1 MKPTSSL
8 AHCVRLISA
17 CVVLVALALPVSAED
32 QQPTPPRGGAPTP
45 PRPASPR
52 RGGAP
57 PAAPKPA
64 APKPAAPA
72 EAKKVEPPPPAD
84 VRMRTVYTSG
94 DQKTDTVTYV
104 KGLRKRYEF
113 KDMVLLDQRDLK
125 KMVQISPSAKTFL
138 EIPSDGALQPLP
150 VAVSTVPPIP
160 PKPPGVVMV
169 TTTIADTTERKMIFG
184 RQARRVRTVM
194 DMQPMPGACDTTKK
208 HVETDGWYIDAPPA
222 LAAHDAPKPPAQP
235 QATAGCVDTVQ
246 ATLNGDGKMLG
257 YPVYYTTT
265 LVGPDAKPVVAS
277 MELTEL
283 ELTTLDPALFEVP
296 PGFASAAT
304 SLDLSK
310 ALSDA
315 NEAKLAAAD
324 AVPPNPAA
332 SPVKV
337 PGQVR
342 VGVPEFTN
350 GTGLAVDTRALRD
363 NLVAELAR
371 AKIEAVPMA
380 AAPQADLPRRA
391 GELGYD
397 YLLLADVAELKV
409 SKPGRLGGVMRAAS
423 GAAARGGAAGAVA
436 AAGAAG
442 AAMPPQ
448 DVTEANLSIKL
459 LQPDGKSKMSTSVKG
474 KDGGGFSLQT
484 GLGLARLAGGIYLNM
499 MMGPQ
504 LFARLNGY
512 GAGNLGGVGLLGDPA
527 LFRMQT
533 GGLSGVTAGVGV
545 DATAGAAS
553 YLMHQALTMSQTRS
567 FVGMPGQGPSYDE
580 SLGEAVQNTTKA
592 VQKALQS
599 K

>member
-1 MKPTSSL
+1 MKRDFLPRAS
-8 AHCVRLISA
+8 RPSA
-17 CVVLVALALPVSAED
+17 LCMCRRSGPRAAGE
-32 QQPTPPRGGAPTP
+32 RGGSATHSTP
-45 PRPASPR
+45 GRRARTATARDAANGEVPR
-52 RGGAP
+52 RPRQSRPRQSRLRRPRRRKSSRRRP
-57 PAAPKPA
+57 PTFAL
-64 APKPAAPA
+64 
-72 EAKKVEPPPPAD
+72 
-84 VRMRTVYTSG
+84 RTVYTSG

-138 EIPSDGALQPLP
+138 EIPSDGGLQPLP
-150 VAVSTVPPIP
+150 AAVSTVPPIP

-194 DMQPMPGACDTTKK
+194 DMQPMPGACDTAKK

-222 LAAHDAPKPPAQP
+222 LVAHDAPKPPAQP

-296 PGFASAAT
+296 PGFTSAAT

-315 NEAKLAAAD
+315 NEAKLAATD
-324 AVPPNPAA
+324 AVPPDPAA

-459 LQPDGKSKMSTSVKG
+459 LQPDGKSKMSTSVR
-474 KDGGGFSLQT
+474 
-484 GLGLARLAGGIYLNM
+484 ARMA
-499 MMGPQ
+499 
-504 LFARLNGY
+504 AVSACR
-512 GAGNLGGVGLLGDPA
+512 PA
-527 LFRMQT
+527 
-533 GGLSGVTAGVGV
+533 SGSR
-545 DATAGAAS
+545 AS
-553 YLMHQALTMSQTRS
+553 R
-567 FVGMPGQGPSYDE
+567 
-580 SLGEAVQNTTKA
+580 AVST
-592 VQKALQS
+592 
-599 K
+599 

>member
-1 MKPTSSL
+1 
-8 AHCVRLISA
+8 
-17 CVVLVALALPVSAED
+17 
-32 QQPTPPRGGAPTP
+32 
-45 PRPASPR
+45 
-52 RGGAP
+52 
-57 PAAPKPA
+57 
-64 APKPAAPA
+64 
-72 EAKKVEPPPPAD
+72 
-84 VRMRTVYTSG
+84 MRTVYTSG

-138 EIPSDGALQPLP
+138 EIPSDGVLQPMP
-150 VAVSTVPPIP
+150 AAVSTAPPVP

-169 TTTIADTTERKMIFG
+169 TTTITDTTERKMIFG
-184 RQARRVRTVM
+184 RPARRVKTVM
-194 DMQPMPGACDTTKK
+194 DMQPMPGACDATKK
-208 HVETDGWYIDAPPA
+208 HVETDGWYIDVPPA
-222 LAAHDAPKPPAQP
+222 LVGQDAPKPPAQP

-246 ATLNGDGKMLG
+246 AAVNGDGKLLG
-257 YPVYYTTT
+257 YPVSYTTT
-265 LVGPDAKPVVAS
+265 LVGQDAKPVVAT
-277 MELTEL
+277 MEVTEL

-296 PGFASAAT
+296 PGFTGAAS
-304 SLDLSK
+304 SFDLSK

-324 AVPPNPAA
+324 AVPPTAP
-332 SPVKV
+332 PVKV

-350 GTGLAVDTRALRD
+350 RTGLTVDTRALRD
-363 NLVAELAR
+363 NLIGELAQ

-380 AAPQADLPRRA
+380 AAPQAALLRGA

-423 GAAARGGAAGAVA
+423 AAAARGGAAGAA
-436 AAGAAG
+436 GAGAAG
-442 AAMPPQ
+442 AAMSPQ
-448 DVTEANLSIKL
+448 DVTEANLSIRL
-459 LQPDGKSKMSTSVKG
+459 LQPDGKPKMSTSAKG

-484 GLGLARLAGGIYLNM
+484 GLGLARLAGGIYLSM

-527 LFRMQT
+527 LFKLQT
-533 GGLSGVTAGVGV
+533 GGLTGVAAGVGV
-545 DATAGAAS
+545 DSTAGAAS
-553 YLMHQALTMSQTRS
+553 YLMHQAVTMSQTRS
-567 FVGMPGQGPSYDE
+567 LVGMPGQGPSYEE
-580 SLGEAVQNTTKA
+580 SLGEAVQSATKA
-592 VQKALQS
+592 VQKALHEQVAARVPPIRAPDNEHQQIERS
-599 K
+599 PADPGRR